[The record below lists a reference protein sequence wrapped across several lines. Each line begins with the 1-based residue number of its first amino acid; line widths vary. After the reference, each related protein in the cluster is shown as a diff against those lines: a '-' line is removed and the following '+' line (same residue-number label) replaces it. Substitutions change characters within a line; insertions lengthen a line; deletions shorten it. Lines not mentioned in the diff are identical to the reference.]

1 MIILLIIIKN
11 IIIYKINEKDKTND
25 FKLKKKM
32 NTLNINDNLC
42 KVFTKSIYYYC
53 FSIND
58 NKKHLFKIYRSLYEL
73 KNSL

>member
-1 MIILLIIIKN
+1 
-11 IIIYKINEKDKTND
+11 
-25 FKLKKKM
+25 M

-58 NKKHLFKIYRSLYEL
+58 NKKTFI
-73 KNSL
+73 